1 MKRKRKR
8 ALSILFLMLISLLAG
23 CAEEKIPIEVPE
35 VQKDQYVYD
44 QGDFLGSDA
53 ENSMNQFLVAL
64 EEQTTIEFAVIT
76 VPTLGNLSI
85 ESYAVKLGN
94 KLGIGKADDDNGIL
108 LLISRE
114 DERVRLEIGKGLQ
127 GTLTDSVSGRIL
139 DEYFVPYR
147 EIDQYDQ
154 ACLYTVQAVIN
165 YLAETGEYTIAIEE
179 INSDITVTDN
189 DLTIE
194 EAITILVVSILII
207 ALICVVIWALL
218 RNSRGGGRGV
228 YTSFYGSGGGFSSG
242 GGFGGGGFSG
252 GGASR

>member
-139 DEYFVPYR
+139 HEYFVPYR
-147 EIDQYDQ
+147 
-154 ACLYTVQAVIN
+154 
-165 YLAETGEYTIAIEE
+165 
-179 INSDITVTDN
+179 
-189 DLTIE
+189 
-194 EAITILVVSILII
+194 
-207 ALICVVIWALL
+207 
-218 RNSRGGGRGV
+218 
-228 YTSFYGSGGGFSSG
+228 
-242 GGFGGGGFSG
+242 
-252 GGASR
+252 